1 MNNDHAQQ
9 WFSFWY
15 LLLLCDSG
23 NEPLFC
29 WLLKH
34 SLLQQQDGCN
44 SRGQQRRKLATFLLF
59 ITTFKIH
66 LDRKAVGKNLIP
78 QGPPIF
84 PVKNPL
90 WVTEETFKS
99 GWSRLK
105 FNPRLT
111 AEVLF
116 WFLKTSP
123 GRPPGG
129 QLTTHFP
136 HLRRLYFGEQ
146 SEDNFFYFYFYLSFY
161 YCSSRYH

>member
-1 MNNDHAQQ
+1 MKNDHAQQ

-44 SRGQQRRKLATFLLF
+44 SRGHQRIKLATFLLC

-66 LDRKAVGKNLIP
+66 LDRKAVRKNLIP

-90 WVTEETFKS
+90 WVTEKTFKS
-99 GWSRLK
+99 GWTRLK

-116 WFLKTSP
+116 GSWKLALVDPHVVSLP
-123 GRPPGG
+123 GIY
-129 QLTTHFP
+129 LIW
-136 HLRRLYFGEQ
+136 
-146 SEDNFFYFYFYLSFY
+146 EDFTLVNSRNTILSIFVLMSFY
-161 YCSSRYH
+161 CPSRYH